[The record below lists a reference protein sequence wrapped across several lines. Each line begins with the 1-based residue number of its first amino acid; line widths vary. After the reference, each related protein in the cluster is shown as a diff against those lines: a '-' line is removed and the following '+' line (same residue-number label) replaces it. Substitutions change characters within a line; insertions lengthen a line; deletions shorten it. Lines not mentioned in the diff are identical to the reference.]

1 MASNTSP
8 SWQEPARLDVEVADV
23 AQGPAAREARVAE
36 RRQRVQRLSSQQLP
50 HLKAE
55 PMFLRRR
62 PRLWPITI
70 RDCLFTLF
78 RIENSIAFSPHFKGH
93 FPFGIGRPKRTS
105 NVPVKPVLSTT

>member
-23 AQGPAAREARVAE
+23 AQGPAAREAQVAE
-36 RRQRVQRLSSQQLP
+36 RRQRGQRLSSQQLP

-55 PMFLRRR
+55 TMFLQRR
-62 PRLWPITI
+62 PRLWPTTT

-78 RIENSIAFSPHFKGH
+78 RIENSIAFRHISKDTSHSVSNGPNERRMSP
-93 FPFGIGRPKRTS
+93 
-105 NVPVKPVLSTT
+105 